1 MPVPDN
7 FTFSLNDVKDEI
19 ETDDTAIVTSLADA
33 FADANEFGFDDTYD
47 DVSGT
52 NTQSLREFRNYDQ
65 SATDPGGGGG
75 GSQILMDFIY
85 TSFAQGGATGFTTY
99 APLGTVETP
108 NNSSTTNWTI
118 TWDKSWVYLR
128 IDGSSDNFTNS
139 GSLSGTGDAIQINA
153 RVENNGQQSDVNR
166 SVTFTITGGDTH
178 TITQSGPSGDAPP

>member
-1 MPVPDN
+1 MPNLPTN
-7 FTFSLNDVKDEI
+7 NLSLKNDIKVAID
-19 ETDDTAIVTSLADA
+19 ETDVQNIQSLSEA
-33 FADANEFGFDDTYD
+33 FQYANSNGFDSTHN
-47 DVSGT
+47 VVGT
-52 NTQSLREFRNYDQ
+52 DNMSEFKNYNHD
-65 SATDPGGGGG
+65 ATNGGGGG
-75 GSQILMDFIY
+75 GSQILMDFDY
-85 TSFAQGGATGFTTY
+85 TTFAQGGETGFTTY

>member
-1 MPVPDN
+1 MANLPIN
-7 FTFSLNDVKDEI
+7 NLSLKDDI
-19 ETDDTAIVTSLADA
+19 KVAIDETDVQNIQSLAEA
-33 FADANEFGFDDTYD
+33 FQYSNSNGFDSTYN
-47 DVSGT
+47 VVGT
-52 NTQSLREFRNYDQ
+52 DNMSEFKNYDHD
-65 SATDPGGGGG
+65 ATSGGGGG